1 MIKLQTEPH
10 TKTIQEA
17 NAVSQSQSFSSHQM
31 WEKKTPAII
40 PTTTL

>member
-17 NAVSQSQSFSSHQM
+17 NAVSQSQSFSSHQV
-31 WEKKTPAII
+31 WEKNETVDYS
-40 PTTTL
+40 LL